1 MVEVGYFN
9 VEARRREKQ
18 EARDRDQL
26 LIANGQA
33 DGHEIGRQNGLFS
46 SLDRAR
52 VRLVERQAEIHI
64 V

>member
-9 VEARRREKQ
+9 VVDRRRAKQ
-18 EARDRDQL
+18 EARDRDES

-33 DGHEIGRQNGLFS
+33 DGRAIGRQNGLFS
-46 SLDRAR
+46 SLDRAQ
-52 VRLVERQAEIHI
+52 VRLVARQAEIHI

>member
-18 EARDRDQL
+18 EARDRDEL
-26 LIANGQA
+26 LIASGQA

-46 SLDRAR
+46 SLDRAQ
-52 VRLVERQAEIHI
+52 VRLVERQADIHI